1 MKYKGAIKTQKI
13 SPKPKRLAVNA
24 VRYAADEGG
33 ILTMRK
39 EWLHEGQ
46 VRLSSDS
53 KSRFSDY
60 NRMAFLH
67 LSMGDIQQIAFGDT
81 KLCKDYLYQSAVY
94 KSYACQYFNTQN
106 ARDNGDVNLRALV
119 YFEAA
124 VVADAFEVAHRLGN
138 QLLHANQYPMSPSVE
153 KIEGALI
160 HLFNGDDCQ
169 AKANFDFIREHQN
182 ERRTGSSVIS
192 QVTLFEALIEK
203 NNQKFYDL
211 FVDSL
216 RQNRRDPNLVYF
228 LDLLHIA
235 IGKIAIKRGLE
246 LPIDTAD
253 CPQCLLQP
261 EICDYSSI
269 RIHEPVEGF
278 PWNNSPL

>member
-1 MKYKGAIKTQKI
+1 MKYKGTIKTQKI
-13 SPKPKRLAVNA
+13 SPKPKRLAINA
-24 VRYAADEGG
+24 VRYATDEGG

-39 EWLHEGQ
+39 EWLQEGRTQ
-46 VRLSSDS
+46 LSRISNN
-53 KSRFSDY
+53 RFSDY
-60 NRMAFLH
+60 NRLSFLH

-81 KLCKDYLYQSAVY
+81 KLCKDYLYQSAMY
-94 KSYACQYFNTQN
+94 KSYACEYYNPQN

-124 VVADAFEVAHRLGN
+124 VIADAFEVAHRLGN
-138 QLLHANQYPMSPSVE
+138 QLLRADQKPMPLSVE

-160 HLFNGDDCQ
+160 HLFNGDDHQ
-169 AKANFDFIREHQN
+169 AKENFDFIRKHQN
-182 ERRTGSSVIS
+182 EQWTGTSVFNQIN
-192 QVTLFEALIEK
+192 LYEALLEK

-228 LDLLHIA
+228 LDLLHIT
-235 IGKIAIKRGLE
+235 IGKIAIKRGFE
-246 LPIDTAD
+246 VPIDTAD

-261 EICDYSSI
+261 EICDYSHI
-269 RIHEPVEGF
+269 KIYAPIEGF
-278 PWNNSPL
+278 PWIN